1 MFKMS
6 LVSIRGN
13 VDLMFCCQNSIIMLK
28 PTTCAW
34 VKLHDAI
41 LSKDIKPFRWLWLKI
56 LKNNCI
62 HAYSNCNL
70 EFKWKELKFT
80 TYCLEYSTMFG
91 VYHPYPKTTFYFYL
105 LTQKLDARITLR
117 FLIWVYGLHLL
128 TFPNTHCI
136 ERIGSRISS

>member
-1 MFKMS
+1 MQF
-6 LVSIRGN
+6 VSRRGN
-13 VDLMFCCQNSIIMLK
+13 VDLNFSCQNSIMTLK
-28 PTTCAW
+28 QTTCAW

-41 LSKDIKPFRWLWLKI
+41 LSKDIKSFRWLWLKI

-62 HAYSNCNL
+62 PTYSNYNL

-80 TYCLEYSTMFG
+80 IYCLEYSTMFG
-91 VYHPYPKTTFYFYL
+91 VYHPYPKTTFYFYMF
-105 LTQKLDARITLR
+105 TKKLDARITLR